1 MSQRYFVTGLGR
13 RPNGGTTGV
22 DGSDGD
28 VFMIRY
34 EWPGTLGGQD
44 ADTLTGLE
52 PGTGTS
58 VDGVKNASGAP
69 TNYVGYAS
77 GTSTY
82 SIGTSD
88 PNGNY
93 YFVHGGDNTSAA
105 GQEVILIKPSTFFN
119 NFPNVNLFKVGLYLN
134 WFSAIGRGC
143 LNVYLKVYSGGTY
156 TLSGGSSKDIT
167 TTGTLRRTYSFNANT
182 NNANNPGV
190 TGYPSN
196 GINGY
201 AQIGIFTF
209 NRQSNGTFSYNLNSV
224 GNCGEDPNL
233 L

>member
-1 MSQRYFVTGLGR
+1 MSQRYYVTSLGR
-13 RPNGGTTGV
+13 RPNGGTVGIS
-22 DGSDGD
+22 GSDGD

-34 EWPGTLGGQD
+34 EWPGTLGGRD
-44 ADTLTGLE
+44 ADTFTGIE

-58 VDGVKNASGAP
+58 IDGVKNASGGP
-69 TNYVGYAS
+69 TNYVGYA
-77 GTSTY
+77 GVY

-93 YFVHGGDNTSAA
+93 YFIHGGDNVQNA
-105 GQEVILIKPSTFFN
+105 GQEVILIKPKTFLD

-134 WFSAIGRGC
+134 WFSAIGVGC
-143 LNVYLKVYSGGTY
+143 LNVYLRVYSGGTY

-182 NNANNPGV
+182 NNANNPNGSRV
-190 TGYPSN
+190 GYPSN

-209 NRQSNGTFSYNLNSV
+209 NRESNGSFTYNLTSV
-224 GNCGEDPNL
+224 GNC
-233 L
+233 